1 MSTVALSKTETAVFR
16 AWEGVDADFGY
27 LSFKAVSE
35 DSGVEIH
42 RIRRAVRSIARK
54 GLLQFSKGLW
64 TDEGQL
70 YGSGYG
76 LTEAGREHLN
86 RLFQARQIN
95 NEIIERETI

>member
-1 MSTVALSKTETAVFR
+1 MSETDITLSKLEASVFR

-35 DSGVEIH
+35 DSGVELH

-70 YGSGYG
+70 CGAGYG
-76 LTEAGREHLN
+76 LTEAGKKYLN
-86 RLFQARQIN
+86 RIVFSRSEGIAA
-95 NEIIERETI
+95 